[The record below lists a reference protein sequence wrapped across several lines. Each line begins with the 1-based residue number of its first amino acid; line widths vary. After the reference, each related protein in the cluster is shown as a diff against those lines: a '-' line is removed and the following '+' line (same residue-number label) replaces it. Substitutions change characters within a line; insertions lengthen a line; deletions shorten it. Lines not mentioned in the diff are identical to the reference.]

1 MLEFAL
7 TLGLADSINP
17 VTIVVAL
24 YLASTPNAVRRLA
37 GYVAGV
43 FGVYLLGGLLLLFGP
58 ASLLRLATHGLD
70 ASVGRVVAVVLGVGA
85 IAIAVVLWLRRDR
98 MAKATVPDRALRPG
112 STLALGGAMTA
123 IDLPTAFPLF
133 VIAGAIVHEDLGPSL
148 EAALLILYC
157 AAYVVPL
164 VSILALR
171 AVGGERGERW
181 LARLRRH
188 MSQWAPIAI
197 ATLTFVVGVA
207 LVVYGAVA

>member
-24 YLASTPNAVRRLA
+24 YLASTPNPVRRLA

-70 ASVGRVVAVVLGVGA
+70 ASVGRVVAVVLGVAA
-85 IAIAVVLWLRRDR
+85 IAFAVVLWLRRDR
-98 MAKATVPDRALRPG
+98 MANTTVPDRALRPG

-133 VIAGAIVHEDLGPSL
+133 VIAGAIVHEDLGPPL
-148 EAALLILYC
+148 EAALLVLYC

-164 VSILALR
+164 LAILALR

-197 ATLTFVVGVA
+197 AVLTAIVGVA
-207 LVVYGAVA
+207 LIVYGLVR

>member
-24 YLASTPNAVRRLA
+24 YLASTPNPVRRLA

-70 ASVGRVVAVVLGVGA
+70 ASVGRVVAVVLGVAA
-85 IAIAVVLWLRRDR
+85 IAFAVVLWLRRDR
-98 MAKATVPDRALRPG
+98 MANTTVPERALRPG

-133 VIAGAIVHEDLGPSL
+133 VIAGAIVHEDLGPPL
-148 EAALLILYC
+148 EAALLVLYC

-164 VSILALR
+164 VAILTLR

-197 ATLTFVVGVA
+197 AVLTAIVGVA
-207 LVVYGAVA
+207 LIVYGLVR

>member
-24 YLASTPNAVRRLA
+24 YLASTPNPVRRLA

-85 IAIAVVLWLRRDR
+85 IAFAVVLWLRRDR
-98 MAKATVPDRALRPG
+98 MANTTVPDRALRPG

-133 VIAGAIVHEDLGPSL
+133 VIAGAIVHEDLGPPL
-148 EAALLILYC
+148 EAALLVLYC

-164 VSILALR
+164 LAILALR

-197 ATLTFVVGVA
+197 AVLTAIVGVA
-207 LVVYGAVA
+207 LIVYGLVR

>member
-24 YLASTPNAVRRLA
+24 YLASTPNPVRRLA

-70 ASVGRVVAVVLGVGA
+70 ASVGRVVAVMLGVGA
-85 IAIAVVLWLRRDR
+85 IAFAVVLWLRRDR
-98 MAKATVPDRALRPG
+98 MANTTVPERALRPG

-133 VIAGAIVHEDLGPSL
+133 VIAGAIVHEDLGPPL
-148 EAALLILYC
+148 EAALLVLYC

-164 VSILALR
+164 VAILALR

-197 ATLTFVVGVA
+197 AVLTAIVGVA
-207 LVVYGAVA
+207 LIVYGLVR

>member
-24 YLASTPNAVRRLA
+24 YLASTPNPVRRLA

-85 IAIAVVLWLRRDR
+85 IAFAVVLWLRRDR
-98 MAKATVPDRALRPG
+98 MANTTVPERALRPG

-133 VIAGAIVHEDLGPSL
+133 VIAGAIVHEDLGPPL
-148 EAALLILYC
+148 EAALLVLYC

-164 VSILALR
+164 VAILALR

-181 LARLRRH
+181 LARLHRH

-197 ATLTFVVGVA
+197 AVLTAIVGVA
-207 LVVYGAVA
+207 LIVYGLVR

>member
-85 IAIAVVLWLRRDR
+85 IAVAVVLWVRRDR

-148 EAALLILYC
+148 QAALLVLYC

-181 LARLRRH
+181 LARLRGH

-197 ATLTFVVGVA
+197 AALTFVVGVA

>member
-1 MLEFAL
+1 MLELAL

-24 YLASTPNAVRRLA
+24 YLASTPNAARRLA

-43 FGVYLLGGLLLLFGP
+43 FGVYLVGGVLLVFGP
-58 ASLLRLATHGLD
+58 ASLLRLATHGFD

-85 IAIAVVLWLRRDR
+85 IAVAVVLWLRRDR
-98 MAKATVPDRALRPG
+98 MANATVPDRALRPG
-112 STLALGGAMTA
+112 STLVLGGAMTA

-133 VIAGAIVHEDLGPSL
+133 VIAGAIVHEDLGPPL
-148 EAALLILYC
+148 EAGLLVLYC

-164 VSILALR
+164 VAILALR

-188 MSQWAPIAI
+188 MSEWAPIAI
-197 ATLTFVVGVA
+197 AVLTAIVGVA
-207 LVVYGAVA
+207 LIVYGLVR

>member
-58 ASLLRLATHGLD
+58 ASLLRLASHGLD

-85 IAIAVVLWLRRDR
+85 IAFAVVLWLRRDR
-98 MAKATVPDRALRPG
+98 MANTTVPERALRPG

-133 VIAGAIVHEDLGPSL
+133 VIAGAIVHEDLGPPL
-148 EAALLILYC
+148 EAALLVLYC

-164 VSILALR
+164 VAILALR

-188 MSQWAPIAI
+188 MSRWAPIAI
-197 ATLTFVVGVA
+197 AVLTFVAGVA

>member
-24 YLASTPNAVRRLA
+24 YLASTPNPVRRLA

-85 IAIAVVLWLRRDR
+85 IAFAVVLWLRRDR
-98 MAKATVPDRALRPG
+98 MANTTVPERALRPG

-133 VIAGAIVHEDLGPSL
+133 VIAGAIVHEDLGPPL
-148 EAALLILYC
+148 EAALLVLYC

-164 VSILALR
+164 VAILALR

-197 ATLTFVVGVA
+197 AVLTAIVGVA
-207 LVVYGAVA
+207 LIVYGLVR

>member
-24 YLASTPNAVRRLA
+24 YLASTPNAARRLA

-85 IAIAVVLWLRRDR
+85 IAVAVVLWLRRDR
-98 MAKATVPDRALRPG
+98 MAKTTVPDRALRPG

-133 VIAGAIVHEDLGPSL
+133 VIAGAIVHEDLGPPL
-148 EAALLILYC
+148 EAALLVLYC

-164 VSILALR
+164 VAILALR

-181 LARLRRH
+181 LSRLRRH

-197 ATLTFVVGVA
+197 AVLTFVIGVA

>member
-24 YLASTPNAVRRLA
+24 YLASTPNPVRRLA

-85 IAIAVVLWLRRDR
+85 IVFAVVLWLRRDR
-98 MAKATVPDRALRPG
+98 MANTTVPERALRPG

-133 VIAGAIVHEDLGPSL
+133 VIAGAIVHEDLGPPL
-148 EAALLILYC
+148 EAALLVLYC

-164 VSILALR
+164 VAILALR
-171 AVGGERGERW
+171 AVGGEPGERW

-197 ATLTFVVGVA
+197 AVLTFVAGVA
-207 LVVYGAVA
+207 LIVYGLVR